1 MVVEGT
7 GGSRPDICQNHN
19 LIAKLWTIN
28 VFFFII
34 SEVFSNFIMS
44 TYYVKNQG
52 EKKLPQSQDLNLGQE
67 LYIIHIIPHMC
78 FNTL

>member
-1 MVVEGT
+1 
-7 GGSRPDICQNHN
+7 
-19 LIAKLWTIN
+19 
-28 VFFFII
+28 
-34 SEVFSNFIMS
+34 MS